1 MRAPPEAVRAQIQQ
15 LLVDRMV
22 WNKLHFHLDIGWHEL
37 VHQVRRMPQEER
49 ETVMSFVDRAEEKGG
64 QKTPWGVF
72 LTNALP
78 LGESLICL
86 SLF

>member
-22 WNKLHFHLDIGWHEL
+22 RNGCISVFSLSK
-37 VHQVRRMPQEER
+37 VRRMPEEER
-49 ETVMSFVDRAEEKGG
+49 ETVMSFVDRAEEKGAK
-64 QKTPWGVF
+64 KTPWGVF

-78 LGESLICL
+78 LGERSI
-86 SLF
+86 S